1 MEDYY
6 KEKGRIM
13 NFKELSTKVWFW
25 AALFAIWNVFMYYFI
40 GKFWIGGSSFL
51 PLIGF
56 KVEKFLIPL
65 TINLGL
71 ITGAFISAVV
81 SKEFFIRKLNKETLI
96 RAVIGGF
103 LMGIGFTLAPGT
115 CTTPFVT
122 GMPML
127 GVNSFLSA
135 LGIIIGAYIGYKIVM
150 RKG

>member
-1 MEDYY
+1 MFSCIILLENS
-6 KEKGRIM
+6 G
-13 NFKELSTKVWFW
+13 LV
-25 AALFAIWNVFMYYFI
+25 VVV
-40 GKFWIGGSSFL
+40 FL